1 MVIGFC
7 LFAAAILFCLLGN
20 KTPEAGQLYYDLQD
34 LDTAD
39 KKPKKT
45 KVSVDTQAGRSVKKK
60 QSSQEIPEDDA
71 DTLAQAIYDET
82 DM

>member
-1 MVIGFC
+1 MIIGFC

-34 LDTAD
+34 LDAAD

-45 KVSVDTQAGRSVKKK
+45 KVSVDTQAGRSVKKR
-60 QSSQEIPEDDA
+60 SQEIPEDDA